1 MSTDTGTEKHLTRL
15 DVREVEPKNRF
26 ELIIGTYEAL
36 AQGATMELI
45 VDHDPECMYFTLKAT
60 RGDEAFDFD
69 YLEKGPIDWRVLVKK
84 L

>member
-1 MSTDTGTEKHLTRL
+1 MPTNTNTDLTRL
-15 DVREVEPKNRF
+15 DVRDVEPKNRF

-36 AQGATMELI
+36 EQGATMELI

-60 RGDEAFDFD
+60 RGDEAFDFS

>member
-1 MSTDTGTEKHLTRL
+1 MMSSTGTEPTYNQL
-15 DVREVEPKNRF
+15 DVRSVEPKDRF
-26 ELIIGTYEAL
+26 ELIMGTYEAL
-36 AQGATMELI
+36 TKGATMELI

-60 RGDEAFDFD
+60 RGDEAFDFH